1 VKHETQQHDRESA
14 EEVRPASEEKRS
26 YEPPKVESV
35 RLTPE
40 AAEALT

>member
-1 VKHETQQHDRESA
+1 MADKNLRESLEA
-14 EEVRPASEEKRS
+14 SAPAGEKRV

-35 RLTPE
+35 QLTPE